1 MFWFE
6 DAHDNDELCEGVNTL
21 GDMMQKIYVKEAS
34 LTEFEVDWKSAAVRP
49 VKHAVD
55 GTYYMKLLAQR
66 RKDAKRKEAGVKT
79 VVMPVERIESFEEY
93 LEEAIAEAGITAA
106 RHDGAS
112 WPVEGAEFAMI

>member
-6 DAHDNDELCEGVNTL
+6 DAFDNDELCEGVNTL

-34 LTEFEVDWKSAAVRP
+34 LNGFEVDWKSASVRP

-66 RKDAKRKEAGVKT
+66 QKDALRKKK
-79 VVMPVERIESFEEY
+79 VMPVEKIERFEAY
-93 LEEAIAEAGITAA
+93 LEEAVAEAGVTSA
-106 RHDGAS
+106 RHDDAG
-112 WPVEGAEFAMI
+112 WPEEGAEFAML